1 MNVKTNPTLLSDM
14 LVSNFGNIVN
24 DIFKEDHSSRVQ
36 AFRPRIELNELD
48 TSYELNLM
56 LAGIKKED
64 ISILQEDGILKI
76 SGERKNPESGG
87 KVLITEFAYGKFE
100 RAIRLPKNAT
110 TDKITASYDSGVL
123 TVSIA
128 KQAEVKPQEIKI
140 K

>member
-1 MNVKTNPTLLSDM
+1 M

-24 DIFKEDHSSRVQ
+24 DIFKEEHTSKVLPY
-36 AFRPRIELNELD
+36 RPRIELNELD
-48 TSYELNLM
+48 ETYELRLM
-56 LAGIKKED
+56 LPGIQKED

-76 SGERKNPESGG
+76 SGERKNMKSTR

-110 TDKITASYDSGVL
+110 KDETTASHDNGVL
-123 TVSIA
+123 TIVIA
-128 KQAEVKPQEIKI
+128 KQAIVKPQEIKI